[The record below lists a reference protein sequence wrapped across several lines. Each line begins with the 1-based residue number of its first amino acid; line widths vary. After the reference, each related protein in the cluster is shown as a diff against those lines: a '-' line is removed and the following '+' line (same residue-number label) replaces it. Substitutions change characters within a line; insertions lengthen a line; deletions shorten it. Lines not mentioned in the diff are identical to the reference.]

1 MVANSIKTLEFKLTL
16 NATQAASIDSWLDVQ
31 RWVWNRG
38 LGLLKEFETFSHYN
52 KHDEAYAP
60 CCPVPWEYRWVPNDG
75 KNEWRDAA
83 IVRSYEHK
91 WRPIP
96 LPLITESFPG
106 QWAVRPAQC
115 PLLQHLFEADNPRPG
130 KVSLTLKVDRGE
142 IIRTWPSIQ
151 LYRKPRLLE
160 ILEAKP
166 MTTGGVIRKGK
177 VTEPRKRDWSHAIS
191 EAMQH
196 SSNPKLTESF
206 VSAKITQTTVKKL
219 SEAWKKYFYRKK
231 DALGRLAGCPQFKPM
246 KGKCQIKTISDE
258 NPQSLF
264 KTGTFIT
271 LPGTNKTLGKL
282 NVKGLDR
289 RWPDSVAIKT
299 YRIMRE
305 PSGYYLLLVGE
316 LPCAAPKPSTK
327 VAGFDA
333 GVVHILNDDAGH
345 HIDIPSPLK
354 RRLQKIKRLS
364 RKAARQEKGSA
375 NQKKTYALLALEH
388 EKVKRDRK
396 AWHHKLSTFAVRKY
410 GAIAVEDL
418 KLANMTRKPK
428 AKPNA
433 EGTGYDRNMAAAKA
447 GLNRSL
453 LDAGFGQLYDM
464 MEAKSKAFGREFAKV
479 PPQFTSQTCNECG
492 EVNKASRLTQA
503 EFVCVGCGH
512 TANADTN
519 AAKNIRDIAFP
530 DKETTWLRAGEVTP
544 GELASRPTMNQE
556 EAQASPQGDALAI
569 SPKGALPKQRDLP
582 DVINFQPLKPSK
594 LVRQKRPK
602 NRSAQ
607 VAPETPVQLSVW
619 EVAAET
625 G

>member
-1 MVANSIKTLEFKLTL
+1 MSQRTHSIKTLEFKLTL

-38 LGLLKEFETFSHYN
+38 LGLLKEFETFSAYN
-52 KHDEAYAP
+52 KHDKAHAP
-60 CCPVPWEYRWVPNDG
+60 CCPVPWEYRWEKDG
-75 KNEWRDAA
+75 DRW
-83 IVRSYEHK
+83 V
-91 WRPIP
+91 PIP
-96 LPLITESFPG
+96 YSRIQQHKRAGYS
-106 QWAVRPAQC
+106 C
-115 PLLQHLFEADNPRPG
+115 PIPQTYRQPELDQDSEY
-130 KVSLTLKVDRGE
+130 SLTPLFAHKLHID
-142 IIRTWPSIQ
+142 
-151 LYRKPRLLE
+151 KPWFRDCPYKLSQGTIKLLATSWKE
-160 ILEAKP
+160 Y
-166 MTTGGVIRKGK
+166 RKGK
-177 VTEPRKRDWSHAIS
+177 RKSPRFKRRGENRTLNDTQSGQAKVQGGHIKL
-191 EAMQH
+191 
-196 SSNPKLTESF
+196 PK
-206 VSAKITQTTVKKL
+206 
-219 SEAWKKYFYRKK
+219 
-231 DALGRLAGCPQFKPM
+231 LGRLRVR
-246 KGKCQIKTISDE
+246 
-258 NPQSLF
+258 SLE
-264 KTGTFIT
+264 
-271 LPGTNKTLGKL
+271 
-282 NVKGLDR
+282 D
-289 RWPDSVAIKT
+289 RWPDGVPVKS
-299 YRIMRE
+299 YRIMKQ

-316 LPCAAPKPSTK
+316 VPCEAPKPSTK

-345 HIDIPSPLK
+345 HTDIPSPLK

-388 EKVKRDRK
+388 EKVRRDRK

-433 EGTGYDRNMAAAKA
+433 EGTGYERNMAAAKA

-453 LDAGFGQLYDM
+453 LDAGIGGLYGM
-464 MEAKSKAFGREFAKV
+464 MEAKSKAFGREFARV
-479 PPQFTSQTCNECG
+479 NPAYTSQTCNACG
-492 EVNKASRLTQA
+492 VVDKASRRSQS
-503 EFVCVGCGH
+503 EFVCTGCGH
-512 TANADTN
+512 TTHADTN
-519 AAKNIRDIAFP
+519 AARNIRDIAFP

-556 EAQASPQGDALAI
+556 EAQVSPQGDALAI

-582 DVINFQPLKPSK
+582 DVTNFQPLKTSK
-594 LVRQKRPK
+594 LVRQKRQK

-607 VAPETPVQLSVW
+607 VAPETPVQLSFE